1 MDSSASTKQAEP
13 HDSSQGLS
21 TQEAELVARADER
34 LAHAYEQIAHADE
47 QLARINEQIYR
58 LEHEAV
64 RTKSVNRVHGPSRG
78 RPAMRGLVGLLLMA
92 GICIAAFVSQSYG
105 NTARQVISRW
115 VPQLVPASSSPVD
128 TPQLAAQQNAPA
140 VQLAAA
146 DTALAQPPAQAAPQ
160 EAAAA
165 PIPPEVTQ
173 LLQTMARDLASVQEG
188 IQQLKTSQEEIT
200 RENARTAEQLK
211 ASQEQMARVVAS
223 VSELNQRSRAAATTP
238 ANRPAP
244 TAAATARPAAAPQ
257 TQARAQARAP
267 TRQQ

>member
-1 MDSSASTKQAEP
+1 MDSSVNTKQAEP
-13 HDSSQGLS
+13 HDSSPGLS
-21 TQEAELVARADER
+21 TPEAELVARADER
-34 LAHAYEQIAHADE
+34 LQHAYEQIAHADE

-58 LEHEAV
+58 LEHDAV
-64 RTKSVNRVHGPSRG
+64 RTKSVKAIHPPSRS
-78 RPAMRGLVGLLLMA
+78 RPAMRGLIGLALMA

-105 NTARQVISRW
+105 DTARQVLSRW
-115 VPQLVPASSSPVD
+115 APQLVAASSPSTDSPK
-128 TPQLAAQQNAPA
+128 LAAQQSPPA

-146 DTALAQPPAQAAPQ
+146 DTAPAQPPAPAAPQ

-188 IQQLKTSQEEIT
+188 IAQLKASQDEIS

-223 VSELNQRSRAAATTP
+223 VSELSQRSKTAATPP
-238 ANRPAP
+238 AGRPAP
-244 TAAATARPAAAPQ
+244 AAAAAGRPATPPQ
-257 TQARAQARAP
+257 TQARVQTRAP
-267 TRQQ
+267 SRQQ